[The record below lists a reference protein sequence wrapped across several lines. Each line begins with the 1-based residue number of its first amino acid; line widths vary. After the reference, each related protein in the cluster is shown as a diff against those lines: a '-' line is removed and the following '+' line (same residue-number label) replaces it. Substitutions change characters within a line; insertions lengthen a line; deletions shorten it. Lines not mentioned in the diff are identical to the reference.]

1 MYVTRNVLGRPAGG
15 LSFNQGK
22 IIHVGICLDNES
34 DNLNVFDGSGHRTC
48 SSTSNITM
56 LPKCY
61 SCVVLL
67 ALLILPCPFISVPLD
82 LRQLLE
88 LPGDRCSLTSPC
100 ETVAYWNNCSRTFSL
115 SDNFFSGKLVVRGFS
130 CVATVG
136 R

>member
-15 LSFNQGK
+15 LSFNLGK

-61 SCVVLL
+61 SLRTAAGTAYS
-67 ALLILPCPFISVPLD
+67 ALPVYISTVGSATV
-82 LRQLLE
+82 LE

-115 SDNFFSGKLVVRGFS
+115 SDNFFGGKLVVRGFS